1 MDKVLNRKLFKDRY
15 LQSVSKN
22 IARFKEGGLASLRAK
37 RFLIGGE
44 ALFTPGERQAMIAG
58 PIISSLL
65 TGTRRPGQSQL
76 GAVASG
82 VGAGIPGSIN
92 TALQIGKVEEEAR
105 KKPDFKSVIDTV
117 TGEPKF
123 ISPQELALDIQ
134 NKTNRY
140 APPEGNIAQIIRAT
154 TATDEAKAVNKRQ
167 NLSKDKLVAAAD
179 VADLSERLI
188 NSIENSSSFTGTLGD
203 VALAYQGVEGSVKQI
218 LGADSRTNQYHDEN
232 RVAIET
238 ELNKQKWFDKNATQ
252 QVKSA
257 TVDLAY
263 MFAKAREPG
272 GRFSVTDIDLAMKTL
287 GKSSDKDV
295 FIAGIKEATGNVI
308 APAIRSYTDSF
319 GVSEDK
325 IPDSYKYLVE
335 KRDLY
340 QGRPTTTKGKT
351 DKPVGKI
358 DLSPKS
364 LGIGSNTTTKQ

>member
-1 MDKVLNRKLFKDRY
+1 MDKILNRKLFKDRY

-22 IARFKEGGLASLRAK
+22 ISRFKEGGLASLRAK

-44 ALFTPGERQAMIAG
+44 AVFTPGERQAMVLA
-58 PIISSLL
+58 PIVSSLL
-65 TGTRRPGQSQL
+65 TGTRQPGQSQL

-92 TALQIGKVEEEAR
+92 AALQIGKVEEDAR
-105 KKPDFKSVIDTV
+105 KKPDLKAVIDTV

-123 ISPQELALDIQ
+123 VTSTELVADIA

-140 APPEGNIAQIIRAT
+140 VPQEGNIAQMIKAT
-154 TATDEAKAVNKRQ
+154 TATEEIKTQKKRES
-167 NLSKDKLVAAAD
+167 LAKDKLVAAAD
-179 VADLSERLI
+179 VADLSERLTNTI
-188 NSIENSSSFTGTLGD
+188 QNSSSFTGTLGD

-218 LGADSRTNQYHDEN
+218 LGADAKTNQYYDEN
-232 RVAIET
+232 RAAIEA

-252 QVKSA
+252 QVRSA
-257 TVDLAY
+257 TTDLAY

-295 FIAGIKEATGNVI
+295 FISGIREATGNVL
-308 APAIRSYTDSF
+308 APAIRSYTDAFSI
-319 GVSEDK
+319 SEDK
-325 IPDSYKYLVE
+325 LPEPYKYLVE

-340 QGRPTTTKGKT
+340 QGKPTTAKGKT
-351 DKPVGKI
+351 GKSTGKI

-364 LGIGSNTTTKQ
+364 LGIGSTTP

>member
-1 MDKVLNRKLFKDRY
+1 MDKVLTRKLFKNVY

-22 IARFKEGGLASLRAK
+22 ILRFKEGGLASLRAK
-37 RFLIGGE
+37 RFQLGGPI
-44 ALFTPGERQAMIAG
+44 FTQGERQLMIAS

-65 TGTRRPGQSQL
+65 TGTKRPGQSEL
-76 GAVASG
+76 GAVASNL
-82 VGAGIPGSIN
+82 GAGLPGATA

-105 KKPDFKSVIDTV
+105 KKPDLKAVIDTV

-123 ISPQELALDIQ
+123 VTSTELISDIS

-140 APPEGNIAQIIRAT
+140 VPQEGNIAQMIKAT
-154 TATDEAKAVNKRQ
+154 TATEEIKAQKKKEG
-167 NLSKDKLVAAAD
+167 LAKDKLVAAAD

-188 NSIENSSSFTGTLGD
+188 NTIETGGTFTGGLAD

-218 LGADSRTNQYHDEN
+218 LGADAKTNQYHDEN
-232 RVAIET
+232 RAAIEK
-238 ELNKQKWFDKNATQ
+238 ELDKQKWFDKKTTQ
-252 QVKSA
+252 QARSA

-295 FIAGIKEATGNVI
+295 FIAGIREATGNVL
-308 APAIRSYTDSF
+308 APALRTYTDTF

-325 IPDSYKYLVE
+325 IPDPYKYLVE

-340 QGRPTTTKGKT
+340 QGKPTTTKGKT
-351 DKPVGKI
+351 GKPAGKI

-364 LGIGSNTTTKQ
+364 LGIGSTNP